1 MRWLT
6 WYLWCSVAMAVEPAP
21 STVAEADRACAEG
34 LAAYDQAQVE
44 DLLGNQE
51 QAREQLRQAR
61 QWFQRAGDILEDL
74 RKTTSDTAITR
85 RLAEV
90 RRAGRPCCGRPSLWD
105 RYPLESAATGIRR

>member
-1 MRWLT
+1 MRRLVWC
-6 WYLWCSVAMAVEPAP
+6 LWCSVALAVEPAP
-21 STVAEADRACAEG
+21 AALVEADRASAEG

-51 QAREQLRQAR
+51 QAREQLRRARRWFMQAG
-61 QWFQRAGDILEDL
+61 AILEDL
-74 RKTTSDTAITR
+74 RKTSSDAAIIR

-105 RYPLESAATGIRR
+105 RYPLEPAADLKR